1 VEASVDEVSEG
12 PPQKKK
18 DADGGNQ
25 TLQNGKLTITK
36 LYVRLGSHIN
46 KRGGGGGIPAKKA
59 KPIDCS
65 SCFYKYTLNFD
76 DASRAQICKD
86 YNALSYE
93 RQKDMLLYVVKRC
106 EIVWKRERTGD
117 GRGKN
122 WRNSYFFIKMMR
134 TFDFA
139 KISSKGH
146 YVSVTGLL
154 TLHSL
159 KSQN

>member
-1 VEASVDEVSEG
+1 VER
-12 PPQKKK
+12 P
-18 DADGGNQ
+18 
-25 TLQNGKLTITK
+25 
-36 LYVRLGSHIN
+36 VR
-46 KRGGGGGIPAKKA
+46 KQ

-65 SCFYKYTLNFD
+65 SYFYKCALNFD
-76 DASRAQICKD
+76 DASTAEICKD
-86 YNALSYE
+86 YNSLSYG

-106 EIVWKRERTGD
+106 EDVRNRERTGE

-122 WRNSYFFIKMMR
+122 WSNSYFFIKEMMR
-134 TFDFA
+134 KFKFA

-146 YVSVTGLL
+146 YLSVTGLL